1 MTLLKTDATLKPQ
14 PYLRSR
20 VKMRK
25 IIEFSVGEVS
35 RRAGVP
41 ISTIHFY
48 EEKGL
53 IKSLRTKANHRRYTS
68 DVLRKLSIIK
78 VAQKT
83 GIPLKEIKEALNSV
97 PDGEKVNKRHWQRLS
112 KNWQADLDARIDQ
125 LINLRNLL

>member
-1 MTLLKTDATLKPQ
+1 
-14 PYLRSR
+14 
-20 VKMRK
+20 MRK